1 MYSKNMRNTK
11 SISICILKEDFF
23 LYLPLPPCVSFS
35 WFSFF
40 TLERFF
46 IYFLFFFFNT
56 AFFIWEIITEQ
67 KHQPTHFS
75 LEAAQLIELQ
85 PYWDVLIKASKV
97 FRYNQLQGSLPQF
110 HKGSFQAIKRSVG

>member
-1 MYSKNMRNTK
+1 MRNTK

-23 LYLPLPPCVSFS
+23 FVFTFTPVCE
-35 WFSFF
+35 FF
-40 TLERFF
+40 LVFLFYTWK
-46 IYFLFFFFNT
+46 IYFLFIYFFFNT